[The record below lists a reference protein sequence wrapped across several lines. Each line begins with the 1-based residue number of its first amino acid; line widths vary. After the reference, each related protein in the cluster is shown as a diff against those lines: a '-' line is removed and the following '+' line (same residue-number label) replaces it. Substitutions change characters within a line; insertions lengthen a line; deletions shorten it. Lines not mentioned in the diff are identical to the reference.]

1 MTIDTQRLR
10 ELAQKAT
17 PGQWWAEVDKVKCRI
32 RCYGSDE
39 PTQITLWKPPAV
51 GFAISDEQNEATA
64 LFIAQLNPE
73 NILTLLDE
81 LARTQGSVAIASAA
95 LQAAEREVESLRNI
109 EAAAL
114 NLAKVKGRHNSEQAM
129 NQLLEALK

>member
-10 ELAQKAT
+10 ELAQAAT
-17 PGQWWAEVDKVKCRI
+17 PGPWWAEVDKVKCRI

-73 NILTLLDE
+73 NILALLDE
-81 LARTQGSVAIASAA
+81 LDRSKGTIDIVSEA
-95 LQAAEREVESLRNI
+95 LFAAEKELAELRQI
-109 EAAAL
+109 KAAAL
-114 NLAKVKGRHNSEQAM
+114 NLAKAKGRHNSEIAY
-129 NQLLEALK
+129 NRLVETLK